1 MNADG
6 QPLIWGVLFDWDGVL
21 IDSSRRHEWS
31 WEQLAEESGYDLPA
45 DHFERSFGM
54 TNEVIIPELLG
65 WTDDAAEIRRLS
77 LRKEVLF
84 RAAVA
89 EKGVDALPGADRFLR
104 ELASERIP
112 FAIASSTHRENIEI
126 ILDQL
131 DWRALCPVIVSAED
145 VKRGKPDPEVFRH
158 AAGRLGLLPAQ
169 CVVFEDA
176 HVGVKA
182 ARDGGFPVVALATT
196 HPPETLDG
204 DQVCAGLHEV
214 DVARITAWL
223 RGR

>member
-1 MNADG
+1 M
-6 QPLIWGVLFDWDGVL
+6 IWGVLFDWDGVL

-31 WEQLAEESGYDLPA
+31 WEQLAGENGYDLPA

-65 WTDDAAEIRRLS
+65 WTDDPEEIRRLS

-84 RAAVA
+84 REAVA

-104 ELASERIP
+104 ELASERVP
-112 FAIASSTHRENIEI
+112 RAIASSTHRENIEG

-131 DWRALCPVIVSAED
+131 GWRELCPEIVSAED
-145 VKRGKPDPEVFRH
+145 VARGKPDPEVFLR
-158 AAGRLGLLPAQ
+158 AAERLGLSPAQ

-176 HVGVKA
+176 HVGVQA
-182 ARDGGFPVVALATT
+182 ARAGGFPVVALATT
-196 HPPETLDG
+196 HPAGTLDG

-214 DVARITAWL
+214 DTARITAWL